1 MVNDTVNWGNDM
13 GVFSGTPLNAYE
25 TGHCLTMCSA
35 LKNGITTSEL
45 HPVIA
50 APTNG
55 RTIFLWGWAAAT
67 AGNSNSQ
74 SLVAGLRNTG
84 ESVNKIRVQSSL
96 PGPQFVRLA
105 VPVEFPDGVTL
116 DTIKTAELGVG
127 GNNYLTLIY
136 TLS

>member
-13 GVFSGTPLNAYE
+13 GVFSGTPLTAYE

-35 LKNGITTSEL
+35 LGDNITTSQIL
-45 HPVIA
+45 SVIA

-55 RTIFLWGWAAAT
+55 RTIFLWGWVAAT
-67 AGNSNSQ
+67 AGNNNTK

-96 PGPQFVRLA
+96 AGPQFVRLA

-116 DTIKTAELGVG
+116 ETTKTAGS
-127 GNNYLTLIY
+127 NNYLTLIY